1 MLARVADSL
10 YWMARYLERAEHT
23 ARLLNVNLYG
33 MLDGRAEVST
43 QRRARVLHSLRV
55 EVSEELADRDV
66 VAALTY
72 DSDVSS
78 SIVRCVGLARQNARE
93 VREEISTEMWEQ
105 INRLNLFV
113 RGSDR
118 DAVAQGTAHGFFQDV
133 KEGSHLFQGI
143 TDATLSHAEG
153 WHFVQLGRYVERL
166 QSTVS
171 LLGAHLDATPDPG
184 EDAESD
190 AYTEWVDL
198 LKSCTAYEAYC
209 RAYSVHVD
217 PDRVVEFLVL
227 NPFFPHAVRF
237 GARAIAFSLEALGDA
252 IPQLK
257 HSEAPRT
264 VGKLTSALR
273 FDAVEDVLAGG
284 AQRYLDD
291 VRRRCQQVHQAIY
304 DACIAY
310 PIESALTVRDA
321 QTSLQAAQQQQ

>member
-143 TDATLSHAEG
+143 TDATLSHDEG

-166 QSTVS
+166 QSTVG

-184 EDAESD
+184 TDAESD

-217 PDRVVEFLVL
+217 PDQVVEFLLL
-227 NPFFPHAVRF
+227 NPYFPHAVRF
-237 GARAIAFSLEALGDA
+237 GARAIRFSLDALGDS

-257 HSEAPRT
+257 HSEAPRA
-264 VGKLTSALR
+264 VGKLTSTLQ
-273 FDAVEDVLAGG
+273 FDAVEEIMGGDVQA
-284 AQRYLDD
+284 YLDRI
-291 VRRRCQQVHQAIY
+291 RRRCQQVHQAIY

-310 PIESALTVRDA
+310 PIESALTV